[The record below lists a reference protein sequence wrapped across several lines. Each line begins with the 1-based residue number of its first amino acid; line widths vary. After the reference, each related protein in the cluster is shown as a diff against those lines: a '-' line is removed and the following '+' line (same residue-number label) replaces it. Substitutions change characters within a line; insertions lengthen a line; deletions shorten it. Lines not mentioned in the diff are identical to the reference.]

1 MEPLHD
7 TKCTFTITEINH
19 DLNPPVTAKE
29 LKDTQFQ
36 TKILSG
42 SGSFCKDLQPT
53 NRFLNDA
60 SIVERIFSMTPELLR
75 TDESTLESEKIIPVC
90 IINPKT
96 GKLDKQHEA
105 RAKAKII
112 RYKKPY
118 GPKIMQLFE
127 YNDFVFTI
135 TDTGDNLIQVLK
147 SLQLFPQNR
156 VDGEEIKKGKVIPNI
171 YAIHSAPTLADSAR
185 KTIPDAPKYDTK
197 NKKGIRLYSYYDIN
211 PFNVYPDDKLFM
223 SYYRIDSQLDSSIQ
237 RPWAI
242 RQNWFDGKNNISE
255 TTNPKKD
262 NNKETVRKNIKRDPQ
277 NVLIHSQ
284 KKRSGDHF
292 QIAYAKQ
299 FPRRIHRDPS
309 KFIYVRGPKEG
320 LTYGGNDLTT
330 IASVDK
336 NVDKNKKWY
345 RQRTYLLTGDW
356 PAFAYAAANQINTIM
371 IFKHPRKKDECT
383 IIRIFFEKLIST

>member
-1 MEPLHD
+1 MVLLHD

-29 LKDTQFQ
+29 LKEPQFQ
-36 TKILSG
+36 TEILSG
-42 SGSFCKDLQPT
+42 SGSFCNALQPSSS
-53 NRFLNDA
+53 FLNDA
-60 SIVERIFSMTPELLR
+60 SIVERIFGMTPELLR
-75 TDESTLESEKIIPVC
+75 TDESIVGSEKTIPVC

-96 GKLDKQHEA
+96 GELDKQGEG
-105 RAKAKII
+105 RAQAKII

-118 GPKIMQLFE
+118 GPEIMRLFE
-127 YNDFVFTI
+127 HNDFVFTI

-156 VDGEEIKKGKVIPNI
+156 VDGEERNNGIVIPNI
-171 YAIHSAPTLADSAR
+171 YAIHSAPTLSDSAR
-185 KTIPDAPKYDTK
+185 KTVPDAPKYDTK

-223 SYYRIDSQLDSSIQ
+223 SNFRIDSQLDSSIQ

-242 RQNWFDGKNNISE
+242 RQKWSDSQTGNIISE
-255 TTNPKKD
+255 TTDPKKD
-262 NNKETVRKNIKRDPQ
+262 NNKETVRKNIRSEPH

-320 LTYGGNDLTT
+320 GTYGGDDLTT
-330 IASVDK
+330 IPSK
-336 NVDKNKKWY
+336 NNKRWY

-356 PAFAYAAANQINTIM
+356 PALAYAAANQINTIM

-383 IIRIFFEKLIST
+383 IIRIFFAELITT